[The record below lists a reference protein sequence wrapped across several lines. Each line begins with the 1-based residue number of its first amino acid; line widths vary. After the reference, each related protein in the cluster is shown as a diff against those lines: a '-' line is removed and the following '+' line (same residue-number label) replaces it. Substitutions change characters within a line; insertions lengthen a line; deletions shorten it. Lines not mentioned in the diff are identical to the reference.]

1 MLSFHHEGGA
11 KRSSPSRS
19 RVFLFKEGDRCP
31 PAGGR
36 GMHPPFLFF
45 LKKRNGPCTVQRET
59 AWGLKLDRFGSS
71 LGQNGG
77 RARRCP
83 RKPRVPYRVRRTPA
97 EQRWCFPAFGGLRVA
112 FGGGYRKAP
121 ASLSALISGLRA
133 AALRRLASETR
144 LRAQPLRLALPGRY
158 RERQRKETQTKSV
171 LYPTSQFLVAGHG
184 LKHLARP
191 NPRPT
196 LRLKVFCAVSCWDS
210 TFRPKL
216 DPKAGQV

>member
-19 RVFLFKEGDRCP
+19 RVFLFKEVVWCP

-83 RKPRVPYRVRRTPA
+83 RKLRVPYRVRRTPA
-97 EQRWCFPAFGGLRVA
+97 EQRWFFPAFGGLRVA

-121 ASLSALISGLRA
+121 ASLSALS
-133 AALRRLASETR
+133 AALAVPGWKGARVNQRFPRLICRRQIKKFQSFLSGHAPDKNTST
-144 LRAQPLRLALPGRY
+144 QPPWAAF
-158 RERQRKETQTKSV
+158 
-171 LYPTSQFLVAGHG
+171 TSDRRHWWWGG
-184 LKHLARP
+184 
-191 NPRPT
+191 
-196 LRLKVFCAVSCWDS
+196 
-210 TFRPKL
+210 
-216 DPKAGQV
+216 